1 MRFSTFVAIRANI
14 DNLPFRAQNT
24 FGMRT
29 QEKDYFKRLSSFI
42 EKEYQTQTI
51 FPPKHL
57 IFSALNHTKFEQIKV
72 VLLGQDPYHNHK
84 QANGLSFS
92 VNKGVK
98 IPASLRN
105 IFKELQ
111 NDLSHKIPESGNLE
125 SWAKKGVL
133 LLNATLSVR
142 AHLPGSHQ
150 KKGWEQFTDKI
161 ITLIS
166 EQCEH
171 IVFILWGN
179 FAKQKIQLID
189 ENKHFIISSAHPSP
203 FSARNGFF
211 GSKPFS
217 KCNEYL
223 TSVKKEKMDW
233 NLTDDCQQLSI
244 LD

>member
-1 MRFSTFVAIRANI
+1 MIEYLEDSWKNHLN
-14 DNLPFRAQNT
+14 DEL
-24 FGMRT
+24 
-29 QEKDYFKRLSSFI
+29 EKDYFKTLSSFI
-42 EKEYQTQTI
+42 KEEHQTQTI

-57 IFSALNHTKFEQIKV
+57 TFSALNHTKIDEIKV
-72 VLLGQDPYHNHK
+72 VLLGQDPYHNHR

-92 VNKGVK
+92 VNKGIK

-111 NDLSHKIPESGNLE
+111 NDLSHKIPESGDLKA
-125 SWAKKGVL
+125 WAKEGVL

-142 AHLPGSHQ
+142 AHQPGSHQ
-150 KKGWEQFTDKI
+150 KKGWEQFTDRI

-166 EQCEH
+166 EKCEH

-179 FAKQKIQLID
+179 FAKQKMQLID
-189 ENKHFIISSAHPSP
+189 EKKHFIISSAHPSP

-223 TSVKKEKMDW
+223 TSVKKEKIDW
-233 NLTDDCQQLSI
+233 NLSNDCQQLSI

>member
-1 MRFSTFVAIRANI
+1 MLENI
-14 DNLPFRAQNT
+14 NDSWKHYLRSEF
-24 FGMRT
+24 
-29 QEKDYFKRLSSFI
+29 EKDYFKTLSSFI
-42 EKEYQTQTI
+42 EKERKTQTI
-51 FPPKHL
+51 FPPSEL
-57 IFSALNHTKFEQIKV
+57 TFSALNKTSPEEVKV
-72 VLLGQDPYHNHK
+72 VILGQDPYHNHN

-92 VNKGVK
+92 VSKGVK
-98 IPASLRN
+98 IPPSLKN

-111 NDLSHKIPESGNLE
+111 SDMACEIPTSGNLE
-125 SWAKKGVL
+125 SWAKQGVL

-142 AHLPGSHQ
+142 VHEPGSHQ
-150 KKGWEQFTDKI
+150 KKGWETFTDKI

-166 EQCEH
+166 EKCKH

-179 FAKQKIQLID
+179 FAQQKVKLID
-189 ENKHFIISSAHPSP
+189 EKKHFIIRSVHPSP

-223 TSVKKEKMDW
+223 TSVSKENIDW
-233 NLTDDCQQLSI
+233 NLADDCQQLSI